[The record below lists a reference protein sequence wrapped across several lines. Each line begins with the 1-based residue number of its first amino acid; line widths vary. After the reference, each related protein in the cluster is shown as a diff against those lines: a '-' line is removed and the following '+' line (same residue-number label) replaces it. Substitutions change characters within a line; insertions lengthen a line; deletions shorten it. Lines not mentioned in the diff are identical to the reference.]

1 MHLEGRV
8 GNRAFLA
15 GWGRGCMPGMTA
27 RPIFVAPGGGDVPV
41 DDVRPVLVVAGTARR
56 VVGRVLD
63 MVVVWATVAVLGLV
77 VSPGLDK
84 DETLATALMITMMA
98 GSVAVVLLLRVTA
111 LALSG
116 CTLGQRLAG
125 TRVVDAGTVVVR
137 AGRALGRPPG

>member
-1 MHLEGRV
+1 M
-8 GNRAFLA
+8 
-15 GWGRGCMPGMTA
+15 
-27 RPIFVAPGGGDVPV
+27 